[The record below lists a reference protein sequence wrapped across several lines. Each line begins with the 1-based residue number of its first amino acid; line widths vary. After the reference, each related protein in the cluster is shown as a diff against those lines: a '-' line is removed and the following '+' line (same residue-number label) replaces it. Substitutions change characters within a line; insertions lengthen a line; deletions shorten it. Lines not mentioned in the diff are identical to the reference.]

1 MDEKQEILEEI
12 KRIKQQ
18 LKELD
23 DQIIDFELPKNYDKM
38 SEEEKKAYHKR
49 QDKLKQEALKNMDNY
64 SVVVNDYT
72 MVKYPKGNNSVFAF
86 AKEFGSLT
94 TIPLV
99 RDTFKRAIPEKYK
112 ELHKENL
119 KEIENL
125 IERYNSTKA
134 IRNDRIE
141 FGPNFS
147 NFTET
152 YFGGLARK
160 NLERQANKEFLKKY
174 DRQEDKN
181 GNIIGNQY
189 KFSNLTDEQRKFLI
203 KTRINLFAKKL
214 EFLEHI
220 ASIKVRNDSKEKMD
234 TYLEKYGFLNNQV
247 PFRNGSKKWTTV
259 KSVVSRSG
267 VDMSKSKRRKSE
279 LKSKNEKNE
288 SREEKNKSMY
298 VELSSLREKF
308 DNFVK
313 FYKGNGRQF
322 SIEFQQNFPLIADKL
337 YKQKTGDILSFRSQN
352 LASSPISVQ
361 EHEIEK
367 QFDEEFR
374 KVNYRL
380 RFPSFYIPASISFC
394 TGFLGK
400 SLTNAKTQTEKA
412 LDQRKVKEYENELNN
427 INLREDLISYE
438 NIFENLNKT
447 IKNDFEKHIENNVK
461 NFNKLSEKSK
471 KNELKKFMNDKITEL
486 NEVVHKNKFFS
497 LGTEKLEKLGGILL
511 SKNDKVITK
520 EMKSIIDALG
530 QEQGELYKN
539 IIQSVKE
546 FTAKLNREKEEVE
559 KLGKKFEQLSSLPYS
574 YETNA
579 QMQRIISE
587 LNSHNKKMALIQSS
601 LDNAINK
608 KTNFERNYA
617 SQQINKAIKSDTSKL
632 VSFNTSKSVFDKYD
646 FPAVDAFGETY
657 LIDKNSL
664 EGRQVEKI
672 IASFIMNFKNQVQN
686 MLIGFSETNYDE
698 IKQYISSI
706 ASTIEDD
713 FGTIIRD
720 IKKTQKFFAQELE
733 TFKKSNDNKG
743 INELEKY
750 IQRLSKIESDLIK
763 KLKSMNIEIGDVKLA
778 KKKK

>member
-1 MDEKQEILEEI
+1 MDEKQKILEEI
-12 KRIKQQ
+12 KKLKQQ

-38 SEEEKKAYHKR
+38 SDEEKKAYHKR
-49 QDKLKQEALKNMDNY
+49 QDKLKLEALNNMDNY

-86 AKEFGSLT
+86 AKEFGTLT

-99 RDTFKRAIPEKYK
+99 RETFRRVIPEKYK
-112 ELHKENL
+112 DLHKENL

-147 NFTET
+147 NFAET
-152 YFGGLARK
+152 YFNALARK
-160 NLERQANKEFLKKY
+160 NLERQADKEFLKKY

-181 GNIIGNQY
+181 GNVIGNQY
-189 KFSNLTDEQRKFLI
+189 KFSNLTDEQRKYLI

-214 EFLEHI
+214 AFLERI

-259 KSVVSRSG
+259 KSVVSKSG
-267 VDMSKSKRRKSE
+267 VDMSKTKRRKSE

-288 SREEKNKSMY
+288 SREEKSKALY

-337 YKQKTGDILSFRSQN
+337 YKQKTGDTLSFRSQN

-380 RFPSFYIPASISFC
+380 RYPSYYIPASISFC

-400 SLTNAKTQTEKA
+400 ALTNSKTQTEKA
-412 LDQRKVKEYENELNN
+412 LDQRRVKEYENELKN
-427 INLREDLISYE
+427 ISLREDLISYE
-438 NIFENLNKT
+438 NIFENLNKGVKKDFQQYVD
-447 IKNDFEKHIENNVK
+447 KNIK

-471 KNELKKFMNDKITEL
+471 KNELKKFMTDKITEL
-486 NEVVHKNKFFS
+486 GEVVHKNKFFS
-497 LGTEKLEKLGGILL
+497 LGTEKLEKLGGVLI

-520 EMKSIIDALG
+520 EMKSIIESLG
-530 QEQGELYKN
+530 QEQGEVYRH

-546 FTAKLNREKEEVE
+546 FTVKLNHEKEEVD
-559 KLGKKFEQLSSLPYS
+559 KLGQKFEQLSSLPYS

-579 QMQRIISE
+579 QMQKVITE
-587 LNSHNKKMALIQSS
+587 LNSRNKKMALIQSS
-601 LDNAINK
+601 LDNAINR
-608 KTNFERNYA
+608 KTNFERNFA
-617 SQQINKAIKSDTSKL
+617 SEQIDKAIKSDTSK
-632 VSFNTSKSVFDKYD
+632 VVAFNTSKSVFDKYD

-657 LIDKNSL
+657 LIDKGSL
-664 EGRQVEKI
+664 EGKQVEKI
-672 IASFIMNFKNQVQN
+672 ISSFIMNFKNQVQN
-686 MLIGFSETNYDE
+686 MVLSFSETNYDDVKE
-698 IKQYISSI
+698 YIAGI
-706 ASTIEDD
+706 TSTIEDD

-720 IKKTQKFFAQELE
+720 LKKTQKFFSQKLE
-733 TFKKSNDNKG
+733 AMKKSGDNKG
-743 INELEKY
+743 ADELEKY
-750 IQRLSKIESDLIK
+750 IQRLLKIESDLIK